1 MLKSLMLEYTVTMN
15 KNYTP
20 IACNLYSEYELH
32 IMHQDHLKLS
42 YLGANNL
49 TRIETLL
56 PINLRTRKKAEYLI
70 ARSLSG
76 VSRVLRLDRIR
87 AFEPRGKLALTPGS

>member
-1 MLKSLMLEYTVTMN
+1 MLEYTVTMN

-87 AFEPRGKLALTPGS
+87 AFEPRGKLALTSGS

>member
-1 MLKSLMLEYTVTMN
+1 MN
-15 KNYTP
+15 KDYTP

-32 IMHQDHLKLS
+32 IMHQNHLKLS
-42 YLGANNL
+42 YFGASNL

-56 PINLRTRKKAEYLI
+56 PINLRTHKKAEYLI
-70 ARSLSG
+70 ARSLTG

-87 AFEPRGKLALTPGS
+87 ALEPREKLALTSGS

>member
-1 MLKSLMLEYTVTMN
+1 MPAYSETMN
-15 KNYTP
+15 KDYTP

-32 IMHQDHLKLS
+32 IMHQDRLKLS
-42 YLGANNL
+42 YVGASNL

-87 AFEPRGKLALTPGS
+87 AFEPREKLTLTPDS